1 MMIAFSLR
9 VGWGDLGLEDGLL
22 QSYRNFHSCWI
33 TAKLWK
39 FPVVL
44 EQYEAWKLTVVLD
57 PRSVNVR
64 DCVSSQSRTD
74 CDAENLGSATIC
86 HRLTTSV
93 GRSVVF
99 QLSFNEF

>member
-9 VGWGDLGLEDGLL
+9 VGWGDLELEDGLV
-22 QSYRNFHSCWI
+22 QSYRNRLVQTS
-33 TAKLWK
+33 T
-39 FPVVL
+39 
-44 EQYEAWKLTVVLD
+44 D

-86 HRLTTSV
+86 HR
-93 GRSVVF
+93 F
-99 QLSFNEF
+99 PI